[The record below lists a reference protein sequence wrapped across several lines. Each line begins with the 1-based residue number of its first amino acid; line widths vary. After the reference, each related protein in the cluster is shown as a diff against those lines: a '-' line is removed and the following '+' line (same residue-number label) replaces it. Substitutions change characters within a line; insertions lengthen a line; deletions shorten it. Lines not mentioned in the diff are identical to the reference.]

1 MGLSIDFLPADADLS
16 PWALGVSILRAD
28 GVGPAQFSVPA
39 HTLAISTVM
48 LSGELWSVD
57 RQGQRCQMPMRYA
70 TGSATH
76 AQGFEASPDAVCA
89 SLMCVASVLPL
100 VTGRSADQF
109 VNSFAAPDWLG
120 HATDLTSALSN
131 HALAKGLMDSLRQ
144 RLTNVR
150 PTPGA
155 LAFLATLQQWD
166 GSSLVPAGWHARRW
180 QRACK
185 HQLGVT
191 PKLLQRL
198 VRLHQSAQIGIT
210 NQAFISMALTTDW
223 AEHALNAGYSDQS
236 HMLRDYRDL
245 AGITPARA
253 AGGGQ
258 KAGLHALHIGANA
271 LVPRLLPGVS
281 AVSDLSNT
289 PGR

>member
-48 LSGELWSVD
+48 LRGELWSVD

-100 VTGRSADQF
+100 LTGLGAEHF
-109 VNSFAAPDWLG
+109 VNAFAAPDLLG
-120 HATDLTSALSN
+120 KAADLTPALSN
-131 HALAKGLMDSLRQ
+131 QALAKGLMDSLRH

-155 LAFLATLQQWD
+155 SAFLATLQQWD

-180 QRACK
+180 QRACQ

-198 VRLHQSAQIGIT
+198 VRLHQSAQLGIA
-210 NQAFISMALTTDW
+210 NPAFIPKAAKADW
-223 AEHALNAGYSDQS
+223 AEHALDAGYSDQS

-271 LVPRLLPGVS
+271 LVPRLLPGVG